1 MNSKKRF
8 LDENPK
14 GWINK
19 DEAQLERLAEL
30 IVVKIDSGRSPG
42 LMVHTIEEVAEI
54 LKVSRRTVEGHL
66 YEKRDPPYL
75 KVGREVRIRE
85 MDLKS
90 FLSRA
95 SCKT

>member
-30 IVVKIDSGRSPG
+30 IAVKIDSGRSPG
-42 LMVHTIEEVAEI
+42 LMVHTIDEVAEI

-66 YEKRDPPYL
+66 YEKRDLKYL
-75 KVGREVRIRE
+75 KGGKEVRIRE
-85 MDLKS
+85 MDIRK
-90 FLSRA
+90 FLGRA
-95 SCKT
+95 SF

>member
-8 LDENPK
+8 LEENPK

-30 IVVKIDSGRSPG
+30 IAVKIDSGRSLG

-66 YEKRDPPYL
+66 YEKRDLPYL

-95 SCKT
+95 SC

>member
-14 GWINK
+14 GLINK

-30 IVVKIDSGRSPG
+30 IAVKIDSGRSPG
-42 LMVHTIEEVAEI
+42 LMVHTIDEVAEI

-66 YEKRDPPYL
+66 YEKRDLKYL
-75 KVGREVRIRE
+75 KVGKEVRIRE
-85 MDLKS
+85 MDIRK
-90 FLSRA
+90 FLGRA
-95 SCKT
+95 SF

>member
-30 IVVKIDSGRSPG
+30 IAVKIDSGRSPG

-66 YEKRDPPYL
+66 YEKRDLKYL
-75 KVGREVRIRE
+75 KVGKEVRIRE
-85 MDLKS
+85 MDIRK
-90 FLSRA
+90 FLGRA
-95 SCKT
+95 SF

>member
-1 MNSKKRF
+1 MKWKKTV
-8 LDENPK
+8 LGN
-14 GWINK
+14 ITSSSTA

-30 IVVKIDSGRSPG
+30 IAVKIDSGRSLG

-66 YEKRDPPYL
+66 YEKRDLPYL

-85 MDLKS
+85 KDLKS

-95 SCKT
+95 SC

>member
-1 MNSKKRF
+1 MNLKKRF

-30 IVVKIDSGRSPG
+30 IAVKIDSGRSPG
-42 LMVHTIEEVAEI
+42 LMVHTIDEVAEI

-66 YEKRDPPYL
+66 YEKRDLPYL

-95 SCKT
+95 SC

>member
-30 IVVKIDSGRSPG
+30 IVVKIDSGRS
-42 LMVHTIEEVAEI
+42 
-54 LKVSRRTVEGHL
+54 R
-66 YEKRDPPYL
+66 
-75 KVGREVRIRE
+75 
-85 MDLKS
+85 
-90 FLSRA
+90 
-95 SCKT
+95 

>member
-8 LDENPK
+8 LDENPI

-30 IVVKIDSGRSPG
+30 IAVKIDSGRSPG
-42 LMVHTIEEVAEI
+42 LMVHTIDEVAEI

-66 YEKRDPPYL
+66 YEKRDLPYL

-85 MDLKS
+85 KDLKS

-95 SCKT
+95 SC

>member
-30 IVVKIDSGRSPG
+30 IAVKIDSGRSPG
-42 LMVHTIEEVAEI
+42 LMVHTIDEVAEI

-66 YEKRDPPYL
+66 YEKRDLKYL
-75 KVGREVRIRE
+75 KVGKEVRIRE
-85 MDLKS
+85 MDIRK
-90 FLSRA
+90 FLGRA
-95 SCKT
+95 SF

>member
-1 MNSKKRF
+1 MNLKKRF

-30 IVVKIDSGRSPG
+30 IAVKIDSGRSLG
-42 LMVHTIEEVAEI
+42 LMVHTIDEVAEI

-66 YEKRDPPYL
+66 YEKRDLKYL
-75 KVGREVRIRE
+75 KVGKEVRIRE
-85 MDLKS
+85 MDIRK
-90 FLSRA
+90 FLGRA
-95 SCKT
+95 SF

>member
-8 LDENPK
+8 LEENPK

-30 IVVKIDSGRSPG
+30 IAVKIDSGRSPG

-66 YEKRDPPYL
+66 YEKRDLPYL

-85 MDLKS
+85 KDLKS

-95 SCKT
+95 SC